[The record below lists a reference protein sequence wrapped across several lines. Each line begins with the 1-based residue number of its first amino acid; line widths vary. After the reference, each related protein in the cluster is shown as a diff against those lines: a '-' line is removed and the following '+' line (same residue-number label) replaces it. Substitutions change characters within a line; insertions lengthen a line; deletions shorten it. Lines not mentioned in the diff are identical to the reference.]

1 MGAKDIINVL
11 EQKWTTVEGV
21 RIPFSQVT
29 HQHWSN
35 IYWYHKV
42 FADIPNMAPHT
53 MESIMVNAE
62 LQIAQRFHGKIL
74 SWKPTFEFE
83 LNWLHYLNLI
93 RVKNERLFIVDK
105 WGHEIGEIVGNL
117 KFVPGMKLFALS

>member
-1 MGAKDIINVL
+1 MTTYYEKNWVTAEG
-11 EQKWTTVEGV
+11 EQ
-21 RIPFSQVT
+21 IPFCKVT

-42 FADIPNMAPHT
+42 FAVLCGMNKMV
-53 MESIMVNAE
+53 MEQIVFNAK
-62 LQIAQRFHGKIL
+62 LQIEQKFGGEIL
-74 SWKPTFEFE
+74 PWKPTFEFE